1 VPAGLADRYQR
12 VVRRWQTDSIGREDL
27 RGDSGVHAS
36 EGEIDLALA
45 RLVHEGLLAPFADQ
59 PFRFRIVPAR
69 ESADLES
76 AYAGDDAEALKAAAI
91 QEQSGRYQEMR
102 TLEAALADGCL
113 SRRREERFR
122 KDLAELGA
130 VYAAQWLELECA
142 VGHEAAEEVRR
153 KVEECG
159 TDLQNQLLL
168 PFGEV

>member
-1 VPAGLADRYQR
+1 
-12 VVRRWQTDSIGREDL
+12 
-27 RGDSGVHAS
+27 
-36 EGEIDLALA
+36 
-45 RLVHEGLLAPFADQ
+45 
-59 PFRFRIVPAR
+59 
-69 ESADLES
+69 
-76 AYAGDDAEALKAAAI
+76 
-91 QEQSGRYQEMR
+91 M
-102 TLEAALADGCL
+102 EAALADGCL

>member
-1 VPAGLADRYQR
+1 
-12 VVRRWQTDSIGREDL
+12 
-27 RGDSGVHAS
+27 VHAS

-59 PFRFRIVPAR
+59 PFSFRIVATG

-76 AYAGDDAEALKAAAI
+76 GYAGDDAEALKAAAI

-102 TLEAALADGCL
+102 TLEAALADACL
-113 SRRREERFR
+113 SRRREACFR
-122 KDLAELGA
+122 TDLAELSA

-142 VGHEAAEEVRR
+142 VGHEAVEKVRR
-153 KVEECG
+153 KVEVCG